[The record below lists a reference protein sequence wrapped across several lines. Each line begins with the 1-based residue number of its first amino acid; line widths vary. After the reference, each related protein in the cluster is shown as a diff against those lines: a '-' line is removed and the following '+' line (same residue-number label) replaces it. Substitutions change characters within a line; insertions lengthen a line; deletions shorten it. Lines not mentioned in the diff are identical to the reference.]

1 MNTTNDNKEFALQE
15 IMKDEEIRTI
25 NDIQYNEKRILELS
39 LPYYTE
45 LKSISNEYLPMGI
58 DYIIGMLKS
67 YYEEILSYPDEIRQL
82 FTLIHTKF
90 IKLLS
95 IFSDC
100 KSSKPIL
107 DNMKPFSTNKE
118 ENDRFIEEQI
128 KVNEENKKNFLLK
141 IVPLLKEY
149 FTDIHYKEIKE
160 QVFIYQIQPIDENLL
175 KVFSY
180 YYSFQIVEL
189 VHCIS
194 DDLESEKAV
203 KGINTGIA
211 HITLKLLE
219 LMFNV
224 TIIFSEEQKKIS
236 IERMRNKEEY
246 YSITKGM
253 FTELVCTTMFIN
265 NVKSNKL
272 VFCENINQ
280 TREYTIQLMLN
291 EYLKNRKYN
300 QQEKKPRRVRNDK

>member
-1 MNTTNDNKEFALQE
+1 MNTVNDNKGISLQE

-25 NDIQYNEKRILELS
+25 NDIQYNEERILELS

-45 LKSISNEYLPMGI
+45 LKSISNEYLPMGN
-58 DYIIGMLKS
+58 DSIIGMLKS
-67 YYEEILSYPDEIRQL
+67 YYEEIISYPDEIRQL

-90 IKLLS
+90 TKLLS
-95 IFSDC
+95 IFAAC
-100 KSSKPIL
+100 KSSQPIL
-107 DNMKPFSTNKE
+107 DNMKPFSTNKK
-118 ENDRFIEEQI
+118 ENDRLVEEQI

-141 IVPLLKEY
+141 IGLLLKEY

-160 QVFIYQIQPIDENLL
+160 RVFIYQIQPIDENLL

-194 DDLESEKAV
+194 DDIENERAM
-203 KGINTGIA
+203 KGINMGIA

-219 LMFNV
+219 LLFNV
-224 TIIFSEEQKKIS
+224 TIRFLEEQKKIS

-272 VFCENINQ
+272 VFDENISQ

-291 EYLKNRKYN
+291 EYHKNRKYN
-300 QQEKKPRRVRNDK
+300 QQEKKPRRVKN

>member
-1 MNTTNDNKEFALQE
+1 MNTTNDNKGISLQE

-25 NDIQYNEKRILELS
+25 NDIQYNEERILELS

-45 LKSISNEYLPMGI
+45 LKSISNEYLPMGN
-58 DYIIGMLKS
+58 DSIISMLKS

-82 FTLIHTKF
+82 FILIHTKF
-90 IKLLS
+90 TRLLS
-95 IFSDC
+95 IFADC

-118 ENDRFIEEQI
+118 ENDRLVEEQI
-128 KVNEENKKNFLLK
+128 KINEENKRNFLLK
-141 IVPLLKEY
+141 IGLLLKEY
-149 FTDIHYKEIKE
+149 VTDTQYKEIKE

-194 DDLESEKAV
+194 DDIESEKAM

-219 LMFNV
+219 LLFNV
-224 TIIFSEEQKKIS
+224 TIRFSEEQKKIS

-253 FTELVCTTMFIN
+253 FTELVCTTVFIN

-272 VFCENINQ
+272 IFDENISQ

-291 EYLKNRKYN
+291 EYHKNRKYN
-300 QQEKKPRRVRNDK
+300 QQEKKPRRVKD